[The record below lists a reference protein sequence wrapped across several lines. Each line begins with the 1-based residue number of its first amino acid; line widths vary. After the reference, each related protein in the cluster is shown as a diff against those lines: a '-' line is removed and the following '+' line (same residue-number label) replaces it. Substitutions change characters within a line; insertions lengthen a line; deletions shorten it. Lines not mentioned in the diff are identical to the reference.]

1 MTRLTHQNSGVFSL
15 LAHSGLRCLL
25 MFLPIL
31 FMAWP
36 LRAANLLV
44 ATNGNDAWTGLAAG

>member
-1 MTRLTHQNSGVFSL
+1 
-15 LAHSGLRCLL
+15 

>member
-1 MTRLTHQNSGVFSL
+1 MTHQNSGVFSL